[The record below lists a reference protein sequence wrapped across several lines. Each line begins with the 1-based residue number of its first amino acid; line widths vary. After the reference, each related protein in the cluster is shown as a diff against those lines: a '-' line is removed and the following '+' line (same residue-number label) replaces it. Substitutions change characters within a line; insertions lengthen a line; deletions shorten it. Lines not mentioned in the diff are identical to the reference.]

1 MHEGWSTH
9 GRSLPIVAGVLAL
22 VLTACGARLT
32 EEQRE
37 FAIGGGGAGQDQT
50 GTDHIPDGDSP
61 GVGEGAATDE
71 SVETGAEAAGPGGDA
86 DAGDAGPDAG
96 RAGVGSDG
104 QGSGDGTGA
113 GQGSGSG
120 AETGGASTGGASWRG
135 VPEGGNGGATDVG
148 VTEGAIVVANV
159 SDLSGPVPG
168 IFEDAQLAAAAYV
181 AYHNSR
187 EGPIYGRQIE
197 YLPLDSRLD
206 SGQNRQQYLRAC
218 DEAFGVAGSM
228 SAFEE
233 GAADPVANCGVPDLR
248 AVATSRP
255 MQQVDNVYST
265 QVQVTGQVV
274 GADYRFWAEEYP
286 EAIRNAGYLYLD
298 NETTAFQTGQNRAAT
313 EQLGYEWDYVQ
324 SIQIAETNYSG
335 FVIELQER
343 DIGFLTFMGDYSQ
356 AVRLARAMRQQNYWP
371 EVFALQTNI
380 YTPEFL
386 QSGGS
391 AIEGTQIGVTTA
403 LLEEIDGNE
412 EMQRYR
418 EWLGQVDPS
427 AEPTSLG
434 MQAWS
439 AMKLFV
445 EGLKEIGPEPT
456 REAMHEFLSGVRGWD
471 GGGLHPPQHVGPKE
485 VTSCTNIVEVSDG
498 AFQRLEPADVG
509 FRCDEPLSVG

>member
-1 MHEGWSTH
+1 MDEGWNMR
-9 GRSLPIVAGVLAL
+9 GRTLPVVVMLLTLA
-22 VLTACGARLT
+22 LTACGARLT

-37 FAIGGGGAGQDQT
+37 FAVGGGGAGQGPTT
-50 GTDHIPDGDSP
+50 GGVATEAGDATADDATMTDDA
-61 GVGEGAATDE
+61 VGA
-71 SVETGAEAAGPGGDA
+71 GAEVGGPGGSGGG
-86 DAGDAGPDAG
+86 AGASEGGGGAEGRTDGGGGSSDEGEAGG
-96 RAGVGSDG
+96 SSDG
-104 QGSGDGTGA
+104 G
-113 GQGSGSG
+113 
-120 AETGGASTGGASWRG
+120 ESWRE

-148 VTEGAIVVANV
+148 VTEEAVVVANV
-159 SDLSGPVPG
+159 SDISGPVPG
-168 IFEDAQLAAAAYV
+168 IFEDAQLAAAAYA
-181 AYHNSR
+181 AYHNAS
-187 EGPIYGRQIE
+187 EGPIYGRQIQ

-233 GAADPVANCGVPDLR
+233 GAADPVAGCGIPDLR
-248 AVATSRP
+248 SVATSRP

-286 EAIRNAGYLYLD
+286 DAVKNAGYLYLE
-298 NETTAFQTGQNRAAT
+298 NETTSFQTGQNRAAT
-313 EQLGYEWDYVQ
+313 EQLGYEWNYVQ
-324 SIQIAETNYSG
+324 SIQIAETNYNG
-335 FVIELQER
+335 FVIELKER
-343 DIGFLTFMGDYSQ
+343 DIGYLTFMGDYTQ
-356 AVRLARAMRQQNYWP
+356 AVRLANAMRQQNYWP
-371 EVFALQTNI
+371 EVFSLQTNI
-380 YTPEFL
+380 YKPEFL
-386 QSGGS
+386 QSGGE

-403 LLEEIDGNE
+403 LLEEIDDNE

-418 EWLGQVDPS
+418 EWLQQVDPS

-456 REAMHEFLSGVRGWD
+456 REAMLEFLSGVRDWD

-485 VTSCTNIVEVSDG
+485 LSSCINIVEVSG
-498 AFQRLEPADVG
+498 GSFQRLEPADGG
-509 FRCDEPLSVG
+509 FRCDEPLTVG